1 MVSSAGRVAA
11 TAPRTSGV
19 ACWAPAL
26 RGHDYCVAWL
36 LRDGEVLA
44 SLELAESRQE
54 RRRGLLGRDG
64 VDGALLI
71 RPARSV
77 HTLGMRFPIDVAFCD
92 ADLRVIR
99 VVRMPRYRVSRVV
112 WRARAV
118 IEAEAGS
125 FDRWK
130 LRPGDELEVKG

>member
-1 MVSSAGRVAA
+1 M
-11 TAPRTSGV
+11 
-19 ACWAPAL
+19 
-26 RGHDYCVAWL
+26 AWL

-44 SLELAESRQE
+44 SLEIAESRRD

-64 VDGALLI
+64 IDGAILL

-77 HTLGMRFPIDVAFCD
+77 HTVGMRFPLDVAFCD
-92 ADLRVIR
+92 ADLRVVR
-99 VVRMPRYRVSRVV
+99 VVRMPRHRVSRLV
-112 WRARAV
+112 WRSRAV
-118 IEAEAGS
+118 IEAEAGA